1 MDLIELKNKT
11 NTARHPW
18 EYARFNV
25 LKSFLRKMIGNT
37 ASPVILDI
45 GCGDSFVMESIAQI
59 YPKAKLIGVDT
70 AFTPEIIAQNN
81 ARLTNKNIEFYYNIS
96 EVPKEVKADCILLM
110 DVIEHIEK
118 DIDFLTQV
126 NASAFVTSQTK
137 WFITVPAFQSLFCS
151 HDVFLGHYRRYD
163 NPMLIEHCKK
173 GGLTRN
179 EVGYFF
185 FSLLLP
191 RYLQVRK
198 EAKQK
203 EKNLSTGLVDWNG
216 GAFKTKLVTTIL
228 TLDFKFTKLLGA
240 LGIKLNGL
248 SNYIVCQKSV

>member
-25 LKSFLRKMIGNT
+25 LTSFLRKMIGDNPT
-37 ASPVILDI
+37 PVILDI
-45 GCGDSFVMESIAQI
+45 GCGDSFVMESIAEI

-70 AFTPEIIAQNN
+70 AFTPEIISQNN
-81 ARLTNKNIEFYYNIS
+81 ARLSTKNISFYYTIS
-96 EVPKEVKADCILLM
+96 EVPKDIKADCILLM

-118 DIDFLTQV
+118 DIDFLKQV
-126 NASAFVTSQTK
+126 NETGFVTTYTK

-163 NPMLIEHCKK
+163 NAMLMEHCKK
-173 GGLTRN
+173 GGLVKN

-216 GAFKTKLVTTIL
+216 GAFKTKLITGIL
-228 TLDFKFTKLLGA
+228 TLDFNFTKLMGG
-240 LGIKLNGL
+240 LGIKLKGL